1 MTHLGRRIRE
11 VLNAPDAEGQPAE
24 MKELL
29 AKLDD
34 MLADKGMAT
43 SDSDLKKL
51 GRMTGTGKKFQCSG
65 FDLFHIATPIG
76 SKP

>member
-11 VLNAPDAEGQPAE
+11 VLNAPDAEGLPAE

-34 MLADKGMAT
+34 TLADKRTVA
-43 SDSDLKKL
+43 SDSDLNASD
-51 GRMTGTGKKFQCSG
+51 RSV
-65 FDLFHIATPIG
+65 
-76 SKP
+76 